1 MVYETIIEKEK
12 QELLPTTTP
21 DQLLTLAVD
30 KNLDIDKLEKLL
42 AMKERW
48 DAQQAEKAFTQALT
62 DFQEQCPDLRKTK
75 KVSFDTK
82 NGTTEYNYAPL
93 GDIDRQIKKLM
104 KDHGLSKTWKFTDA
118 NGKIKVACTIQH
130 VEGHKET
137 TEMEADADTTGSKN
151 PIQAKGSTIEY
162 LKRYT
167 LIGAL
172 GLTTAD
178 QDIDGRLPE
187 LDIDKLHK
195 SYMAIY
201 GQVIQID
208 SSYSTKMNPDNW
220 AGEVTPEIYVKAIGR
235 ARQILSQITR

>member
-1 MVYETIIEKEK
+1 METALTTHENGLAHTATPSD
-12 QELLPTTTP
+12 LL
-21 DQLLTLAVD
+21 AMAID
-30 KNLDIDKLEKLL
+30 KNLDIDKLEKLM

-48 DAQQAEKAFTQALT
+48 DAQQAKKAFVAALT

-75 KVSFDTK
+75 KVSFDTR
-82 NGTTEYNYAPL
+82 NGVTEYNYAPL
-93 GDIDRQIKKLM
+93 GDIDRQIKKLL
-104 KDHGLSKTWKFTDA
+104 KEHGLSKSWKINDVG
-118 NGKIKVACTIQH
+118 GKIKVSCTITH
-130 VEGHKET
+130 IEGHSET
-137 TEMEADADTTGSKN
+137 TEMEADADTSGSKN
-151 PIQAKGSTIEY
+151 PIQAKGSTVEY

-195 SYMAIY
+195 SYMDIY
-201 GQVIQID
+201 GQIIQID

-220 AGEVTPEIYVKAIGR
+220 GGDITAEIYVKAIGK
-235 ARQILSQITR
+235 ARQILGQLTR

>member
-1 MVYETIIEKEK
+1 METTAIEK
-12 QELLPTTTP
+12 QNGQLVATTP
-21 DQLLTLAVD
+21 DQLLALAVD

-42 AMKERW
+42 SMKERW
-48 DAQQAEKAFTQALT
+48 DKAQAEKAFTAALT
-62 DFQEQCPDLRKTK
+62 DFQEECPDLRKTK
-75 KVSFDTK
+75 KVSFETRTG
-82 NGTTEYNYAPL
+82 GTTEYHYAPL
-93 GDIDRQIKKLM
+93 GDIDRQIKSLLK
-104 KDHGLSKTWKFTDA
+104 KYGLSKTWKIIEA
-118 NGKIKVACTIQH
+118 NGKIKVACIIKH
-130 VEGHKET
+130 IEGHAET
-137 TEMEADADTTGSKN
+137 TEMEADADTSGSKN
-151 PIQAKGSTIEY
+151 PIQAKGSTVEY

-195 SYMAIY
+195 QYIGIY
-201 GQVIQID
+201 NQVIQID

-220 AGEVTPEIYVKAIGR
+220 SGEVTAEIYVKAIGR